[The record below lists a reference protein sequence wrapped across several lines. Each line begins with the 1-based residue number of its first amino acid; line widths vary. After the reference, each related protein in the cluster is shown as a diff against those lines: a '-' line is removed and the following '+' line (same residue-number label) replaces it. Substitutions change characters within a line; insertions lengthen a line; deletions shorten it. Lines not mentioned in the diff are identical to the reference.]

1 MVMVRGIGSS
11 QTVGGLSFCGFDSW
25 ELVVSV
31 VHNTVGALDLLWK
44 GVKLERRVG
53 VVNHLSPFGDYDS
66 N

>member
-1 MVMVRGIGSS
+1 MIGEDCDGDGAWYDIGSS
-11 QTVGGLSFCGFDSW
+11 QTVGGLPFCGFDSW

-53 VVNHLSPFGDYDS
+53 VVNH
-66 N
+66 